1 MNYHMIFVFFAKT
14 LDFLRGTNLL
24 FIPEAQLSEKCFY
37 LEDFSGSA
45 EKVLDFP
52 GTEVYS

>member
-1 MNYHMIFVFFAKT
+1 MNYHKIFVFSVKT

-24 FIPEAQLSEKCFY
+24 FIPGTQLLEKCFY

>member
-1 MNYHMIFVFFAKT
+1 MNYHKIFVFSVKT

-24 FIPEAQLSEKCFY
+24 FIPGTQLSEKCFY

>member
-1 MNYHMIFVFFAKT
+1 M
-14 LDFLRGTNLL
+14 
-24 FIPEAQLSEKCFY
+24 FIPGEQFSEKCFY
-37 LEDFSGSA
+37 LEDFSESA